1 MIINKNSIIR
11 CENRNAELL
20 LDGIF
25 SMLPDITFTVIGD
38 VVTEHEALAL
48 YNALEAHKSLSN
60 GQKMIYVPVFRVA

>member
-25 SMLPDITFTVIGD
+25 RMLPDITFTVIGD

-48 YNALEAHKSLSN
+48 YNALEAHKSHSN
-60 GQKMIYVPVFRVA
+60 

>member
-25 SMLPDITFTVIGD
+25 RMLPDITFTVVGD

-48 YNALEAHKSLSN
+48 YNALETHKSPCDGEST
-60 GQKMIYVPVFRVA
+60 IYVPVFRVA

>member
-38 VVTEHEALAL
+38 VVTEHESLAL

>member
-1 MIINKNSIIR
+1 MIINENSIIR

-25 SMLPDITFTVIGD
+25 RMLPDITFTVIGD

-48 YNALEAHKSLSN
+48 YNAIEAHKSPSD
-60 GQKMIYVPVFRVA
+60 GQKMIYVPVFSVA